1 MVSVLNSAVQLS
13 MFEPGHGHCVVFLGK
28 ALYFHS
34 TSLLVPGIQ
43 MGTVESNDGVQVL
56 GS

>member
-1 MVSVLNSAVQLS
+1 MVSVLNSAVELS
-13 MFEPGHGHCVVFLGK
+13 MFESGHGHCVVFLGK

-34 TSLLVPGIQ
+34 TSLLVPGVQIC
-43 MGTVESNDGVQVL
+43 TVESYGEVQVL